1 MRTLKIESLFQ
12 VDEKV
17 LVQNFRG
24 EPKWLEATVVERTG
38 PVSYK
43 VMIGEETSR
52 RHVDQML
59 SHKGK
64 SITHSKVT
72 NDSNEDYTSSLVSKQ
87 VSAEVTQTNDGLPCH
102 TPSTNTEVN
111 TNSESQPR
119 YPTRVRQPPNRL
131 TY

>member
-1 MRTLKIESLFQ
+1 
-12 VDEKV
+12 
-17 LVQNFRG
+17 
-24 EPKWLEATVVERTG
+24 
-38 PVSYK
+38 
-43 VMIGEETSR
+43 MIGEETSR

-64 SITHSKVT
+64 SITHSKVI
-72 NDSNEDYTSSLVSKQ
+72 NDSNEDYMSSLGSKQ
-87 VSAEVTQTNDGLPCH
+87 VSTEVTQTNDGPPCR

-119 YPTRVRQPPNRL
+119 YPMRVRQPPNRL

>member
-17 LVQNFRG
+17 LVQHFRG
-24 EPKWLEATVVERTG
+24 EPKWLEATVVER
-38 PVSYK
+38 VSYK
-43 VMIGEETSR
+43 VMIGEEISR

-59 SHKGK
+59 SHKGE

-87 VSAEVTQTNDGLPCH
+87 VSAEVT
-102 TPSTNTEVN
+102 
-111 TNSESQPR
+111 
-119 YPTRVRQPPNRL
+119 
-131 TY
+131 